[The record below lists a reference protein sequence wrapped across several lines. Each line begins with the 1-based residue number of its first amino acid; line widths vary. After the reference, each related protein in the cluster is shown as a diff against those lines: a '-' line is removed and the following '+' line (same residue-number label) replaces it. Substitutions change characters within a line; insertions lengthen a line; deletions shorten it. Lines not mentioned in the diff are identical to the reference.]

1 MGIALLFISVLLFAY
16 SMIFVQSGLTK
27 RLWVTGSVILLAII
41 AVTLILNDTEHFGMR
56 QVTEEQEFDLLSNDK
71 NSPTKNKKLIYKK
84 LGSGQEKIYFF
95 LIKRSGPAKLE
106 KTDPMTTKAFV
117 KRDPA
122 NKLTV
127 AKNYWVYTNGWSKF
141 YFAGGQPNHQF
152 IDQRFTF
159 HIDQSWQLSEY
170 KK

>member
-16 SMIFVQSGLTK
+16 SMIFVQSGLIK

-41 AVTLILNDTEHFGMR
+41 AVTLILNDTEHFGMK
-56 QVTEEQEFDLLSNDK
+56 QVTEVQEFDLLANEK
-71 NSPTKNKKLIYKK
+71 NFPAKKLVYKK
-84 LGSGQEKIYFF
+84 LGNGQEKIYFYRT
-95 LIKRSGPAKLE
+95 KRSGPAKLK
-106 KTDPMTTKAFV
+106 KTDPMTTKVFV

-152 IDQRFTF
+152 IDQRFAF